1 MIRRAEITQEASG
14 RTMVLTR
21 ILMCLALI
29 GSVAACGGTRQA
41 LGLDKNSPDE
51 FAVVR
56 TQPLVV
62 PPDFS
67 LRPPRPGE
75 KRPEDLTS
83 QAQAIAA
90 LFPGRTSLPPLS
102 AGERALLV
110 EAGATQIGPEI
121 RSDVSSRTT
130 IVADKGVFLREILAT
145 PDGIVDSEGTS
156 VDRIDSQPL
165 SAQ

>member
-1 MIRRAEITQEASG
+1 MRLSHLG
-14 RTMVLTR
+14 FVL
-21 ILMCLALI
+21 IAALALP
-29 GSVAACGGTRQA
+29 ACGGARSA

-75 KRPEDLTS
+75 KRPEEMS
-83 QAQAIAA
+83 AQAQAIAA

-102 AGERALLV
+102 AGERALL
-110 EAGATQIGPEI
+110 EAAGATQVGPEI
-121 RSDVSSRTT
+121 RSNITSRSE

-145 PDGIVDSEGTS
+145 PDGIVDSEGTK
-156 VDRIDSQPL
+156 VERIDSQPL
-165 SAQ
+165 PAP

>member
-1 MIRRAEITQEASG
+1 MAYLKLLVMIG
-14 RTMVLTR
+14 LVLG
-21 ILMCLALI
+21 LP
-29 GSVAACGGTRQA
+29 ACGGARSA

-75 KRPEDLTS
+75 KRPVELS
-83 QAQAIAA
+83 AQSQAIAA

-102 AGERALLV
+102 AGERALL
-110 EAGATQIGPEI
+110 EAAGATQVGPEV
-121 RSDVSSRTT
+121 RSNITSRTE

-145 PDGIVDSEGTS
+145 PDGVVDAQGTK
-156 VDRIDSQPL
+156 VERIDSQPL
-165 SAQ
+165 GAP

>member
-1 MIRRAEITQEASG
+1 MGSSKIAAV
-14 RTMVLTR
+14 VLC
-21 ILMCLALI
+21 CLVV
-29 GSVAACGGTRQA
+29 SACGGFRGA

-75 KRPEDLTS
+75 RRPEELS
-83 QAQAIAA
+83 AQAQAIAA

-102 AGERALLV
+102 AGERALL
-110 EAGATQIGPEI
+110 EAAGATRVGPEV
-121 RSDVSSRTT
+121 RSNITSRKE

-145 PDGIVDSEGTS
+145 PDGVVDAEGTK
-156 VDRIDSQPL
+156 VDRIESQPL
-165 SAQ
+165 DP